1 MSFSFLALKESEI
14 ANCGQPFNAKWPL
27 QPIFERVRR
36 VTDENV
42 WPVAHSARAS
52 DADAHRDRLLLL
64 VWEEVKGG

>member
-1 MSFSFLALKESEI
+1 MALKESEI
-14 ANCGQPFNAKWPL
+14 ANCGHGLRGHLLNAKWPL

-42 WPVAHSARAS
+42 WPVAPSARAS
-52 DADAHRDRLLLL
+52 NADAHRDRLLLL